1 MEERL
6 RKSCDAINQLGTG
19 LKVSI
24 TSEFLRLKL
33 DELRLT
39 HEYEEKKYQEREEQR
54 RIREQI
60 RDEEK
65 AQREIEK
72 ARQETEEEEARYQ
85 KTLEKA
91 RAEAAA
97 ATGTPGERSGDRQD
111 CSIRCANGV
120 GKHVGSANRGG
131 RRGARVAPRILQPLF
146 TMPVQIMSKCAC
158 YPADLKYWDSPR
170 PAPPPGVRFGHNARR
185 RIIRGKSVSQWCL
198 KYVPGTFQARSQGR
212 ELSSLPNRNDRAQ
225 ALKRKMF
232 ARLAST

>member
-1 MEERL
+1 MEERI

-39 HEYEEKKYQEREEQR
+39 HE
-54 RIREQI
+54 
-60 RDEEK
+60 D
-65 AQREIEK
+65 
-72 ARQETEEEEARYQ
+72 EEARYQ

-131 RRGARVAPRILQPLF
+131 RRGARVAPRILQ
-146 TMPVQIMSKCAC
+146 
-158 YPADLKYWDSPR
+158 
-170 PAPPPGVRFGHNARR
+170 
-185 RIIRGKSVSQWCL
+185 
-198 KYVPGTFQARSQGR
+198 
-212 ELSSLPNRNDRAQ
+212 
-225 ALKRKMF
+225 
-232 ARLAST
+232 